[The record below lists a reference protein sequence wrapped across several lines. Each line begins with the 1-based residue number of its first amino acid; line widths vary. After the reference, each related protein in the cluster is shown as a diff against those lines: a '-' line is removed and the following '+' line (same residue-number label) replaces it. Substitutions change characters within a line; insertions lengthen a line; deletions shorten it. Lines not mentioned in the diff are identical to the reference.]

1 MSAGYSGT
9 PLAKKLSVKPNM
21 AILALDLPPDVRR
34 LIEGGVTGIS
44 WFAQANEVEAAL
56 IFVTRLTEL
65 SKSLTQVRRALR
77 PAGFIWVCW
86 PKKASG
92 FPTDVTENRIRELAL
107 SVKLVDVKVCA
118 VTEVWSGLKLVIR
131 VKDRG

>member
-9 PLAKKLSVKPNM
+9 SLVKKLSLKPNM

-34 LIEGGVTGIS
+34 LIEAGVTGIS
-44 WFAQANEVEAAL
+44 WFANANEVEAAL
-56 IFVTRLTEL
+56 IFVTRLAEL

-86 PKKASG
+86 PKMPQVCPPMSA
-92 FPTDVTENRIRELAL
+92 RIEYG
-107 SVKLVDVKVCA
+107 S
-118 VTEVWSGLKLVIR
+118 
-131 VKDRG
+131 